1 VSKCVKIIKR
11 HRLKLALNPDTKGPS
26 EGTIESL
33 LNTNTFER
41 LTCQAKCH
49 KKWRQLSFPN
59 SSMEL
64 QRSSVP
70 GMMNRLGDEDGRSST
85 YPDLQ
90 EIKEGG
96 GCLVCT

>member
-1 VSKCVKIIKR
+1 
-11 HRLKLALNPDTKGPS
+11 
-26 EGTIESL
+26 
-33 LNTNTFER
+33 
-41 LTCQAKCH
+41 
-49 KKWRQLSFPN
+49 
-59 SSMEL
+59 MEL

-96 GCLVCT
+96 GDVWYVLDHRLRKPAPRRSSRRLALRLPKNQTAHP